1 MNELDI
7 YKQNEINKLKI
18 AYNKKVSILNSVLV
32 SNIKNVQRQRISIS
46 TKKSQIKNFSQIN
59 RFKINKL
66 TTQLNISIQKIM
78 NFIPEFTG
86 NETYTNKR
94 ALLIGINY
102 IGTQYQLNGCIRD
115 AYNMKDKLTSYGF
128 TDFTILSEQDQIIPT
143 RTNILTS
150 IENFI
155 KNSSSNDLLFFYFSG
170 HGSYIRDINGDE
182 IDGNDE
188 CIISSDLEYVTDD
201 EIKQIITTYLKSDR
215 TLIGMFDSC
224 HSGTMFDLKYE
235 YDIINTKY
243 IENKKNTQCLGNVL
257 MISGCRDNQTSAE
270 AYINGQTQ
278 GALTWCFME
287 TLKQT
292 PNITWRELIKNM
304 RQLLLNSRFSQ
315 IPQLS
320 TDSIFNLDNK
330 IFL

>member
-18 AYNKKVSILNSVLV
+18 IYNKRVALLNSVLA
-32 SNIKNVQRQRISIS
+32 SNIKKVQRQRISADA
-46 TKKSQIKNFSQIN
+46 KKTQIAKLSEENRLAIN
-59 RFKINKL
+59 EL
-66 TTQLNISIQKIM
+66 TIQLNASIEKIM
-78 NFIPEFTG
+78 KFFPKFSGTEV
-86 NETYTNKR
+86 YKNKR

-102 IGTQYQLNGCIRD
+102 IGSQYQLNGCIRD
-115 AYNMKDKLTSYGF
+115 MHNMKTKLQSYGF
-128 TDFTILSEQDQIIPT
+128 NDFTMVSEEDQIIPT
-143 RTNILTS
+143 RYNIINC

-170 HGSYIRDINGDE
+170 HGSYIRDTNSDE
-182 IDGNDE
+182 ADGRDE
-188 CIISSDLEYVTDD
+188 CIVSSDLEYITDD
-201 EIKQIITTYLKSDR
+201 EIKTIITTYLKSDR
-215 TLIGMFDSC
+215 TLVGMFDSC

-235 YDIINTKY
+235 YDIVNAKY
-243 IENKKNTQCLGNVL
+243 IENEKNAECLGNVL
-257 MISGCRDNQTSAE
+257 MISGCKDNQTSSE

-278 GALTWCFME
+278 GALTWSFME

-292 PNITWRELIKNM
+292 PNVTWRELVSKM
-304 RQLLLNSRFSQ
+304 RELLLNSRFSQ

>member
-1 MNELDI
+1 MNELEI
-7 YKQNEINKLKI
+7 YKKNQINKLKI
-18 AYNKKVSILNSVLV
+18 AYNKRVSILNSVLV
-32 SNIKNVQRQRISIS
+32 SNIKNIQRQRISLS
-46 TKKSQIKNFSQIN
+46 AKKSQIKKFSQTN

-66 TTQLNISIQKIM
+66 TIQLNASIEKIM
-78 NFIPEFTG
+78 NFFPKFSGTEV
-86 NETYTNKR
+86 YKNKR

-115 AYNMKDKLTSYGF
+115 MHNMKTKLESYGF
-128 TDFTILSEQDQIIPT
+128 NDFTMVSEEDQIIPT
-143 RTNILTS
+143 RYNIINC

-170 HGSYIRDINGDE
+170 HGSYIRDTNGDE
-182 IDGNDE
+182 IDGRDE
-188 CIISSDLEYVTDD
+188 CIVSLDLEYITDD
-201 EIKQIITTYLKSDR
+201 EIKAIITTYLKSDR

-235 YDIINTKY
+235 YNIVNAKY
-243 IENKKNTQCLGNVL
+243 IENNQHAESLGNVL
-257 MISGCRDNQTSAE
+257 MISGCKDNQTSSE

-278 GALTWCFME
+278 GALTWSFIE
-287 TLKQT
+287 ITKQT
-292 PNITWRELIKNM
+292 PNVSWRELVSKM
-304 RQLLLNSRFSQ
+304 RELLLNSRFSQ

>member
-1 MNELDI
+1 MNELEV

-18 AYNKKVSILNSVLV
+18 AYNKKVAALNSILAI
-32 SNIKNVQRQRISIS
+32 NIRNVQKQRISAS
-46 TKKSQIKNFSQIN
+46 AKKALIQ
-59 RFKINKL
+59 KL
-66 TTQLNISIQKIM
+66 NNENTLAVNELTIQLNNNIQKIM

-102 IGTQYQLNGCIRD
+102 IGSQYQLNGCIRD

-143 RTNILTS
+143 RTNILTY

-155 KNSSSNDLLFFYFSG
+155 KKSSSNDLLFIYYSG
-170 HGSYIRDINGDE
+170 HGSYIRDMNNDE
-182 IDGNDE
+182 NDYQDE
-188 CIISSDLEYVTDD
+188 CIVSSDLEYITDD
-201 EIKQIITTYLKSDR
+201 EIKSILVSCLKPTITLV
-215 TLIGMFDSC
+215 GMFDSC
-224 HSGTMFDLKYE
+224 HSGSMFDLKYE
-235 YDIINTKY
+235 YDISNCTY
-243 IENKKNTQCLGNVL
+243 IENKNNAECLGNVL
-257 MISGCRDNQTSAE
+257 MISGCKDNQTSAE
-270 AYINGQTQ
+270 AYINGKVQ
-278 GALTWCFME
+278 GALTWSFME
-287 TLKQT
+287 EIKQN
-292 PNITWRELIKNM
+292 PNISWRELIKNM
-304 RQLLLNSRFSQ
+304 RQLLLNSSYTQ